1 FMAIVSIIMEAV
13 KRHSKLLRAAIASP
27 GNDHRLGA
35 NEAPPSII
43 SIFLG
48 DTLTEVFE
56 SIRSGATFE
65 PNGKN
70 YLDIGAEQLAQLL
83 QDNTDRN
90 RTSPFAFTGNKF
102 EFRAVGSSAPIG
114 LPLSVLNAA
123 VADVFTESN
132 TYLKQLIDS
141 GKSVS
146 TALTELTK
154 KWIES
159 SWDVVFNGDGYS
171 DEWVKEA
178 ERRGLPNLK
187 TTPDVLDV
195 FKDESLNN
203 FLVSQGVFKPAE
215 LTARYNVLVERYIK
229 IRDIE
234 FGTLRRLVYQ
244 NVLPDAFKY
253 KEKLVSLVSKLKE
266 NKLDAS
272 VELGYLELLT
282 DRVKDVN
289 EMTTKLHQLRIET
302 DRLEEKE
309 QSFKIAYELLP
320 LAEDIAK
327 ACSRLETIVPD
338 DLWSLPKTYEML
350 FVR

>member
-1 FMAIVSIIMEAV
+1 M
-13 KRHSKLLRAAIASP
+13 
-27 GNDHRLGA
+27 
-35 NEAPPSII
+35 
-43 SIFLG
+43 
-48 DTLTEVFE
+48 
-56 SIRSGATFE
+56 
-65 PNGKN
+65 
-70 YLDIGAEQLAQLL
+70 
-83 QDNTDRN
+83 
-90 RTSPFAFTGNKF
+90 
-102 EFRAVGSSAPIG
+102 
-114 LPLSVLNAA
+114 
-123 VADVFTESN
+123 ADVFTESN